1 MGTQRR
7 YFDVCSRAETVKE
20 ALFKITTD
28 DLDQQ
33 LEENI
38 SNIEN
43 KFQKLQLEKTVLHK
57 GYMKAFVHHR

>member
-1 MGTQRR
+1 M
-7 YFDVCSRAETVKE
+7 KE